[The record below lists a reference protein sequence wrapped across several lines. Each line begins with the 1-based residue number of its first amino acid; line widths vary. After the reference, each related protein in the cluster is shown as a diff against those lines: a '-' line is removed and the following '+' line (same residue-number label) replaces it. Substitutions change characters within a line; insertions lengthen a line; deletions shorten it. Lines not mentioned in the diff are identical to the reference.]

1 MKKEY
6 IILDRVPKNGFPASH
21 LLINIEKGKLYKI
34 VDEYAKSVAITDDAN
49 NKVWISNT
57 VFKRHFRG
65 LVGTIKISLNVA
77 QETQD

>member
-21 LLINIEKGKLYKI
+21 LLINIEKGKPYKI
-34 VDEYAKSVAITDDAN
+34 VDEYAKSVAIIDDAN
-49 NKVWISNT
+49 NKVWVSNT
-57 VFKRHFRG
+57 IFKRHFRA
-65 LVGTIKISLNVA
+65 LVGTIKISPNVS